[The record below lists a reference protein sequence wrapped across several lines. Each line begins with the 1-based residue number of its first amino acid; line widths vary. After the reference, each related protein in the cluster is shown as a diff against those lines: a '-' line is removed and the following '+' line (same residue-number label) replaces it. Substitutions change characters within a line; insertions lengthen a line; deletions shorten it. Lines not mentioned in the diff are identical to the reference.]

1 MKRLFQNF
9 VLSLAFAVDSFVH
22 AAVPDPVD
30 PRDSVNYTFE
40 QRMAQTKQLHAKL
53 KEASAAERLMY
64 FDKSLEAVKKLSAE
78 ERRDL
83 SEKFKS
89 QWKKLTD
96 DQKKQ
101 VKQEARNYITSL
113 PDAERKELKRRRE
126 LMLEF
131 MSPEERKHWP

>member
-1 MKRLFQNF
+1 MIKTFK
-9 VLSLAFAVDSFVH
+9 SLLIFLISLQGQASFG
-22 AAVPDPVD
+22 AVPDPVD
-30 PRDSVNYTFE
+30 PRESVNYTFE

-53 KEASAAERLMY
+53 REASAAERLMY
-64 FDKSLEAVKKLSAE
+64 FDKSLETVKKLPSD
-78 ERRDL
+78 ERREL
-83 SEKFKS
+83 SEKFRS
-89 QWKKLTD
+89 QWKKLSD

-113 PDAERKELKRRRE
+113 PDEERKELKRRRE

>member
-1 MKRLFQNF
+1 MKRWMPYFLI
-9 VLSLAFAVDSFVH
+9 VLTLLGGSVAQG
-22 AAVPDPVD
+22 AVPDPVD
-30 PRDSVNYTFE
+30 PRESVNYTFD
-40 QRMAQTKQLHAKL
+40 QRMAHTKQLHAKL
-53 KEASAAERLMY
+53 REASPAERSMY
-64 FDKSLEAVKKLSAE
+64 FDKSLEAIKKLSPE

-96 DQKKQ
+96 EQKKQ

-126 LMLEF
+126 MLLEF

>member
-1 MKRLFQNF
+1 MKTMKSPFILFIFLLVQA
-9 VLSLAFAVDSFVH
+9 AFG
-22 AAVPDPVD
+22 AVPELVD
-30 PRDSVNYTFE
+30 PREAVNFTFE
-40 QRMAQTKQLHAKL
+40 QRMEQTKKLHAKL

-64 FDKSLEAVKKLSAE
+64 FDKSLDAVKKLSID
-78 ERRDL
+78 ERREL
-83 SEKFKS
+83 SEKFKV

-96 DQKKQ
+96 EQKKQ
-101 VKQEARNYITSL
+101 VKQETRNYITSL

>member
-1 MKRLFQNF
+1 MIKTFK
-9 VLSLAFAVDSFVH
+9 SLLIFLISLLGQAAFG
-22 AAVPDPVD
+22 AVPDPID
-30 PRDSVNYTFE
+30 PRESVNYTFE

-53 KEASAAERLMY
+53 REASAAERLMH
-64 FDKSLEAVKKLSAE
+64 FDKSLETVKKLPSD
-78 ERRDL
+78 ERREL
-83 SEKFKS
+83 SEKFRS
-89 QWKKLTD
+89 QWKKLSD

-113 PDAERKELKRRRE
+113 PDEERKELKRRRE